1 MFDNQKLESLRAKY
15 QAIAGNEIFDPHFQE
30 VANSVS
36 KGSDKRPPPYAG
48 IPTLL
53 RAPYRPDFVQ
63 TAPSDIDIA
72 LLGIPMDLGVT
83 NRSGARFG
91 PRAVRNLERVG
102 TYEHFLRMA
111 PAANL
116 SIADIGDIPLSS
128 RYDLAACH
136 KDIETFVE
144 RLVSAGI
151 VPLSVGG
158 DHSVS
163 LPLLRAVGQDR
174 PVGMIHIDAHCDTS
188 GSFEGCKF
196 HHGGPFRQAVLDG
209 VLDPERTIQI
219 GIRGNSEYLW
229 EFSYDSGMT
238 VIHAEEV
245 FEMGL
250 PAVIQRA
257 REIAGDGPTYVS
269 FDVDSLDP
277 AFAPGTGTPEVGGL
291 SSADALA
298 ILRGCLGLDIIG
310 GDVVEVAPQYD
321 PTSNTA
327 QVAGQVLF
335 AILCLAGSAL
345 QARRMNEASRKR

>member
-1 MFDNQKLESLRAKY
+1 MFDNQKLDRLRAKY
-15 QAIAGNEIFDPHFQE
+15 SAIAGNEIFDSHFQT
-30 VANSVS
+30 VANSVF
-36 KGSDKRPPPYAG
+36 KDSDKRPAPYAG
-48 IPTLL
+48 VPTLL
-53 RAPYRPDFVQ
+53 RAPYRPDFVGSSS
-63 TAPSDIDIA
+63 PKLDIA
-72 LLGIPMDLGVT
+72 LLGVPMDLGVT

-91 PRAVRNLERVG
+91 PRALRNLERVG
-102 TYEHFLRMA
+102 TYEHVLRMA
-111 PAANL
+111 PTADL
-116 SIADIGDIPLSS
+116 SVADIGDIPLSS
-128 RYDLAACH
+128 RFDLAACH
-136 KDIETFVE
+136 QDIETFV
-144 RLVSAGI
+144 RSLVAKGI

-158 DHSVS
+158 DHSIG
-163 LPLLRAVGQDR
+163 LPLLRAVGKDR

-245 FEMGL
+245 FAMGL
-250 PAVIQRA
+250 PAVVKKA
-257 REIAGDGPTYVS
+257 REIAGGGPTYIS
-269 FDVDSLDP
+269 FDIDSLDP

-298 ILRGCLGLDIIG
+298 IVRGCLGLDIIG

-321 PTSNTA
+321 ATTNTA
-327 QVAGQVLF
+327 QAAGQVLF
-335 AILCLAGSAL
+335 AILCIAAASV
-345 QARRMNEASRKR
+345 QARRERAT

>member
-1 MFDNQKLESLRAKY
+1 
-15 QAIAGNEIFDPHFQE
+15 
-30 VANSVS
+30 V
-36 KGSDKRPPPYAG
+36 
-48 IPTLL
+48 
-53 RAPYRPDFVQ
+53 
-63 TAPSDIDIA
+63 
-72 LLGIPMDLGVT
+72 
-83 NRSGARFG
+83 
-91 PRAVRNLERVG
+91 ERVG

-111 PAANL
+111 PMANL
-116 SIADIGDIPLSS
+116 TVADIGDVPLSS

-136 KDIETFVE
+136 KDIEAFVGS
-144 RLVSAGI
+144 LVTAGI

-163 LPLLRAVGQDR
+163 LPLLRAVGKDR

-219 GIRGNSEYLW
+219 GIRGNAEYLW

-245 FEMGL
+245 FAMGL
-250 PAVIQRA
+250 PAVVQRA
-257 REIAGDGPTYVS
+257 RQVVGNGPTYVS

-298 ILRGCLGLDIIG
+298 IVRGCLGLDIIG

-321 PTSNTA
+321 PTTNTA

-345 QARRMNEASRKR
+345 QARRASATLL

>member
-1 MFDNQKLESLRAKY
+1 MFDEEKLERLRAKY
-15 QAIAGNEIFDPHFQE
+15 NAVGGNEIYDPHFQKI
-30 VANSVS
+30 AASIF
-36 KGSDKRPPPYAG
+36 KDSDKRPPPYAG
-48 IPTLL
+48 VPTLL
-53 RAPYRPDFVQ
+53 RAPYRPDFSEKTHDDLDV
-63 TAPSDIDIA
+63 A
-72 LLGIPMDLGVT
+72 LLGVPMDLGVT

-91 PRAVRNLERVG
+91 PRALRNLERVG
-102 TYEHFLRMA
+102 TYEHVFRMA
-111 PAANL
+111 PTADL
-116 SIADIGDIPLSS
+116 SIADIGDVPLSS

-136 KDIETFVE
+136 RDIEIFVG
-144 RLVSAGI
+144 RLVAAGI

-158 DHSVS
+158 DHSIS
-163 LPLLRAVGQDR
+163 LPILRAVGKER

-229 EFSYDSGMT
+229 EFSYDSGMN

-245 FEMGL
+245 MAMGV
-250 PAVIQRA
+250 PAVIRKV
-257 REIAGDGPTYVS
+257 REVVGEGPTYVS
-269 FDVDSLDP
+269 FDIDSLDP

-298 ILRGCLGLDIIG
+298 ILRGCRDLDVVG

-321 PTSNTA
+321 PTTNTA
-327 QVAGQVLF
+327 QAAGQVLF
-335 AILCLAGSAL
+335 AILCLAASAL
-345 QARRMNEASRKR
+345 SAHGV

>member
-1 MFDNQKLESLRAKY
+1 MFDDKKLEKLRAKY
-15 QAIAGNEIFDPHFQE
+15 GAVGGNEIFDPHFRQ
-30 VANSVS
+30 VADSVF
-36 KGSDKRPPPYAG
+36 KESDQRPPPYAG

-53 RAPYRPDFVQ
+53 RAPYQPDF
-63 TAPSDIDIA
+63 TDDLDIA

-91 PRAVRNLERVG
+91 PRALRNLERVG

-111 PAANL
+111 PSADLA
-116 SIADIGDIPLSS
+116 IADIGDVPMKS
-128 RYDLAACH
+128 RYDLAQCH
-136 KDIETFVE
+136 QDIEAFAH
-144 RLVSAGI
+144 RLVDAGI

-158 DHSVS
+158 DHSVT
-163 LPLLRAVGQDR
+163 LPVLRAVGKKR
-174 PVGMIHIDAHCDTS
+174 PVGLVHIDAHCDTS

-219 GIRGNSEYLW
+219 GIRGNAEYLW

-238 VIHAEEV
+238 VIHVEEFFALGV
-245 FEMGL
+245 T
-250 PAVIQRA
+250 AVLKRL
-257 REIAGDGPTYVS
+257 REVVGDGPTYIS
-269 FDVDSLDP
+269 FDVDGLDP

-291 SSADALA
+291 STADALA
-298 ILRGCLGLDIIG
+298 IVRGCQGLDIVG

-327 QVAGQVLF
+327 QAGGQVLF
-335 AILCLAGSAL
+335 AILCLAAASL
-345 QARRMNEASRKR
+345 HARRAGGVTA